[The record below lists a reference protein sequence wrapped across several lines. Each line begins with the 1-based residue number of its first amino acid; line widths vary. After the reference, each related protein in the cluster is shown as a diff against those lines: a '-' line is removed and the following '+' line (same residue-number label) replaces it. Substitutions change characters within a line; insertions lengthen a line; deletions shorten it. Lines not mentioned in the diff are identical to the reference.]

1 MDRPFD
7 IQLEK
12 LKTKLFKM
20 CSLVDEQVDYAIRS
34 IEEWNKDYAKIVIE
48 RDSRVDKFDDKI
60 DRICQKLFALTQPV
74 AMDLRFIMSALRIN
88 VNLERIGD
96 LSVNIAKNVMDIKEK
111 PKFLNKT
118 DFKEAARMTR
128 YMIKNSIDSFINTDS
143 ELAKSVLNLDDKLDE
158 IVHENIAK
166 LINELKDKPQFI
178 EDGIKF
184 YSIYQEMERL
194 GDHATNIGEEVYFI
208 VKAQSIRHRSDDTE
222 DDYSSDLE

>member
-7 IQLEK
+7 IQMEK

-20 CSLVDEQVDYAIRS
+20 CSLVDEQVNYAIKS

-74 AMDLRFIMSALRIN
+74 AVDLRFIMSALRIN

-96 LSVNIAKNVMDIKEK
+96 LSVNIARNVLDIKGK
-111 PKFLNKT
+111 PKFLNKI
-118 DFKEAARMTR
+118 DFKENARMTR

-143 ELAKSVLNLDDKLDE
+143 DLAKSVLNLDEKLDDLVHESIDKL
-158 IVHENIAK
+158 IK
-166 LINELKDKPQFI
+166 ELKENPELI

-184 YSIYQEMERL
+184 YSIYQDMERL

-208 VKAQSIRHRSDDTE
+208 VKAESIRHRADQEE
-222 DDYSSDLE
+222 D